1 MQLGEDMYW
10 ILVVKDHRTAT
21 KQLIPAIDVLNSRVK
36 YGFWSINS
44 KNPYRRKISPGDL
57 GIFLATGRDS
67 RVFAGEC
74 TITSEPVPLD
84 LAHKKLLE
92 GYPSTL
98 SDYYFT
104 VDGKLW
110 EKPKEAEK
118 VAAQL
123 SFIKNKQ
130 RWYAYFQGTLKPIS
144 QTDYEIIK
152 NY

>member
-1 MQLGEDMYW
+1 MYW
-10 ILVVKDHRTAT
+10 ILVVKDHRTTT
-21 KQLIPAIDVLNSRVK
+21 KQLIPAINILNNRVK

-44 KNPYRRKISPGDL
+44 KNPYRRKISPRDL

-104 VDGKLW
+104 IDGKLW

>member
-1 MQLGEDMYW
+1 MYW
-10 ILVVKDHRTAT
+10 ILVVKDHRTAD
-21 KQLIPAIDVLNSRVK
+21 KKYISALDVLNTRVK

-44 KNPYRRKISPGDL
+44 KNPYRRKITPGDL
-57 GIFLATGRDS
+57 GIFLATGRDAK
-67 RVFAGEC
+67 VFAGEC
-74 TITSEPVPLD
+74 TITSEPMPLD

-98 SDYYFT
+98 SDSYFT
-104 VDGKLW
+104 INGKLW

-118 VAAQL
+118 VSAQL
-123 SFIKNKQ
+123 PFVKNKT

-144 QTDYEIIK
+144 QTDYEIIR